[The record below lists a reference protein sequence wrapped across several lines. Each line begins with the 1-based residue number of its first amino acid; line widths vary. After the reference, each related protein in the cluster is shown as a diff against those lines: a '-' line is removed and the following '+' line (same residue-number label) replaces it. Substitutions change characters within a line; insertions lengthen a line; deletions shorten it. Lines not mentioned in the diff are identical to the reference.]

1 MELIVRTQH
10 GHLSPA
16 TRARIDE
23 KVHTLERYLRPI
35 QTVTVDI
42 SQKDKHHRVQLTLM
56 GEHGV
61 LLRAEER
68 ANELM
73 HAIEQGIATLRRH
86 IERYKGRHWRNTQR
100 HTQAPSAAEVAE
112 VSAPVSNDI
121 VRTKS
126 FQIKPMSDEEALEQ
140 MELLSHSFFVYRN
153 HDLQVRVVYR
163 RADGRYG
170 IIVTA

>member
-23 KVHTLERYLRPI
+23 KLATLDRYLHSI
-35 QTVTVDI
+35 QSVTVDV
-42 SQKDKHHRVQLTLM
+42 SQKDRHHRVQLTLA
-56 GEHGV
+56 GEHGI

-68 ANELM
+68 AEELM
-73 HAIEQGIATLRRH
+73 LAIDAAVTALKRQ
-86 IERYKGRHWRNTQR
+86 IERYKGRRWRNEQR
-100 HTQAPSAAEVAE
+100 HDPATSAASVAAE
-112 VSAPVSNDI
+112 PSIDVGEI

-126 FQIKPMSDEEALEQ
+126 FNIKPMTDSEALEQ
-140 MELLSHSFFVYRN
+140 MELLSHSFYVYR
-153 HDLQVRVVYR
+153 DPELQVRVIYR

-170 IIVTA
+170 VIVTD